1 MAASILT
8 NSAAMVALQTLK
20 ATNKSLESINNQ
32 VSTGK
37 KVASAKDSAAVF
49 AISKVMESDVAGFKA
64 LEETLSLGAATASVS
79 NDAAGQLNS
88 LLNDIK
94 AKIVSANE
102 ENVDRDALQAEID
115 SLRNQISGVVGAAQ
129 FNGLNLLDNTETTGT
144 AGSTTALT
152 AAEVAASVGNG
163 TVSVLS
169 GLNRAS
175 DGTVTSST
183 IDVSKQ
189 DLGIGAGTFNAG
201 NAADT
206 IATGGAMT
214 ATASTANGATGT
226 IVING
231 MAAATGNRAGTAV
244 LAGDSYRIVASQF
257 GGTGNVDY
265 VARDGDTVSDIA
277 RELTVR
283 LQFNL
288 AEAEVTDVTFS
299 VSGATISFDNNTGAA
314 IAITAGTHT
323 VNGSQGTVGG
333 GLELLSELDVTT
345 DAGAA
350 ASLTAIEGLISTTVD
365 AQAAFGTSQKRIDL
379 QSEFMGKLIDS
390 FKLGIGALVDADLEE
405 ASAQLQ
411 ALQVQQQLGV
421 QALSIANQAPQN
433 ILALFQ

>member
-79 NDAAGQLNS
+79 NDAAGQLNN

-102 ENVDRDALQAEID
+102 ENVDRDALQAEIE

-152 AAEVAASVGNG
+152 AAQVAASVGNG
-163 TVSVLS
+163 SVSVLA

-183 IDVSKQ
+183 IDVAKQ

-226 IVING
+226 IAIVG
-231 MAAATGNRAGTAV
+231 MAAATGNRAGIAV
-244 LAGDSYRIVASQF
+244 VAGDSYRLAASQF

-265 VARDGDTVSDIA
+265 VARDGDTITDIA

-283 LQFNL
+283 MQFNL

-299 VSGATISFDNNTGAA
+299 VSGSTISFDNNTGAA
-314 IAITAGTHT
+314 ITLTAGTHT
-323 VNGSQGTVGG
+323 ANGSQGTVGG
-333 GLELLSELDVTT
+333 GLELLSQLDVTT
-345 DAGAA
+345 EAGAA